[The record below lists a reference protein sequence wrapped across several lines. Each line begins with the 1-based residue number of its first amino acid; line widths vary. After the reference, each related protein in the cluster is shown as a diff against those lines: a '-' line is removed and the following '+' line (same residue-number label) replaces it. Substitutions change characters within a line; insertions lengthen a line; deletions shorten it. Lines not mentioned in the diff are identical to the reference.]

1 MLTGLL
7 LALATTLPL
16 AWKWQLGV
24 IRAAIV
30 VVVFASAGGL
40 IVRTVRAELALG
52 NALRAG
58 AVWLTAVGG
67 SFALLAIR
75 FYRDP
80 KRTAPARDDVIVSPA
95 DGIVVYVRTS
105 DRGLLPVSDKRGRR
119 YPLTELTK
127 TRLHQD
133 DAVVIGIA
141 MNFADV
147 HVNRSPLQGRVV
159 FRRHFPG
166 PFGSLR
172 KPEAVFANERATTVI
187 EGNGLQVAIVQIA
200 SRLVRQIALFLR
212 EGEDVALGQRLG
224 VIRLGSQVDLVLP
237 ARDDVRVTT
246 KVGERLRAGESIVAV
261 MQPAHTRVVSIPL
274 NRGAVEAN
282 QKAQCTGAIVIGEHC
297 RGLGLVRSLGRRG
310 IPVWVLEPEGEFLAS
325 TSRYCRNRL
334 PWPLGTE
341 AEQLA
346 YLCSLHAR
354 HQLDG
359 WTLFPTNDET
369 TAFLA
374 RHYDELATRFRLT
387 VPPWDVVAW
396 AYDKRLTNQL
406 AAGAHVDFPRTFNVR
421 TREELTDLDVKF
433 PVVLKPAFKKGDN
446 QFTRDKA
453 WRADDRATL
462 TARYDE
468 ARGLVGSDVIMIQ
481 ELIPGGS
488 GTQFSYAALC
498 VEGRVL
504 ASVAARRT
512 RQYPLEFGHS
522 SSLVETVENRA
533 VEDEAIRLLAAM
545 RYTGIAEVEFKYDG
559 RDGGYKLLD
568 VNPRAWTW
576 HALCAAAGVDFPYL
590 LWQSVHGEP
599 VASVR
604 GRPGVRWMR
613 LSTDVLA
620 ACAEMLR
627 GRLSLPDYLKSIAP
641 PVQYSVFAFD
651 DPAPALMGLP
661 LTAFSRVK
669 RLFAAT
675 DVGRVFRP
683 ATRAPGLKTR
693 PTSEQCLPSSR
704 V

>member
-1 MLTGLL
+1 MLAGLL
-7 LALATTLPL
+7 LALATALPL
-16 AWKWQLGV
+16 AWKWQLGML
-24 IRAAIV
+24 RAAV
-30 VVVFASAGGL
+30 VVTVFASAGDL
-40 IVRTVRAELALG
+40 IVRTAGAQLALG
-52 NALRAG
+52 DTLSAG
-58 AVWLTAVGG
+58 AVWLTAIGG
-67 SFALLAIR
+67 SFALLAFR

-172 KPEAVFANERATTVI
+172 KPEAIFENERATTVI
-187 EGNGLQVAIVQIA
+187 EGSGLQVAIVQIA

-212 EGEDVALGQRLG
+212 EGEEVALGQRLG

-237 ARDDVRVTT
+237 ARDDVRITT
-246 KVGERLRAGESIVAV
+246 KVGERLKAGESIVAV
-261 MQPAHTRVVSIPL
+261 MEPGNTQPVSTSLDRGVVKT
-274 NRGAVEAN
+274 NRGP
-282 QKAQCTGAIVIGEHC
+282 QSTGAIVIGEHC

-310 IPVWVLEPEGEFLAS
+310 IPVWVLEPEGELLAS

-334 PWPLGTE
+334 PWPQGTD

-346 YLCSLHAR
+346 YLCSLQAR

-374 RHYDELATRFRLT
+374 HHYDELATRFRLT
-387 VPPWDVVAW
+387 VPSWDVLAW

-406 AAGAHVDFPRTFNVR
+406 AASVDVDFPETFTVR
-421 TREELTDLDVKF
+421 NRDELTSLDVRF

-462 TARYDE
+462 AARYDE
-468 ARGLVGSDVIMIQ
+468 ARALVGSDVIMIQ

-522 SSLVETVENRA
+522 SSLVETVENPG
-533 VEDEAIRLLAAM
+533 VEHAATRLLEAM

-559 RDGGYKLLD
+559 RDGRYKLLD

-590 LWQSVHGEP
+590 LWQSIHGES

-604 GRPGVRWMR
+604 GRPGVRWVR
-613 LSTDVLA
+613 LSTDALA
-620 ACAEMLR
+620 ACSEMLC

-651 DPAPALMGLP
+651 DPAPTLVGLP
-661 LTAFSRVK
+661 LTALSRAK
-669 RLFAAT
+669 RRFAAT

-683 ATRAPGLKTR
+683 ATREPGLKTR
-693 PTSEQCLPSSR
+693 PASETR
-704 V
+704 G

>member
-7 LALATTLPL
+7 LAMATALPL

-24 IRAAIV
+24 RRAALVVLTFAAAGAGIV
-30 VVVFASAGGL
+30 QLA
-40 IVRTVRAELALG
+40 RTRLALG
-52 NALRAG
+52 DLTSAG
-58 AVWLTAVGG
+58 ALWLLAVGG
-67 SFALLAIR
+67 SCALLAFR

-80 KRTAPARDDVIVSPA
+80 QRTAPDRDDVIVSPA

-172 KPEAVFANERATTVI
+172 KPEAVFENERATTVI
-187 EGNGLQVAIVQIA
+187 EGRGLQVAIVQIA

-212 EGEDVALGQRLG
+212 EGEDVSLGQRLG
-224 VIRLGSQVDLVLP
+224 VIRLGSQVDLVIP
-237 ARDDVRVTT
+237 AREDVRITT

-261 MQPAHTRVVSIPL
+261 LQTEQTRRVVRSTDS
-274 NRGAVEAN
+274 GAVESH
-282 QKAQCTGAIVIGEHC
+282 QKLQTTGAIVIGEHC
-297 RGLGLVRSLGRRG
+297 RGLGLVRSLGRHG
-310 IPVWVLEPEGEFLAS
+310 IPVWVLEPEGELLAS

-334 PWPLGTE
+334 PWPRGTDS
-341 AEQLA
+341 EQID

-369 TAFLA
+369 TALLA
-374 RHYDELATRFRLT
+374 RHHAELATRFRMT
-387 VPPWDVVAW
+387 VPSWDVLAW

-406 AAGAHVDFPRTFNVR
+406 AAGIDVDFPKT
-421 TREELTDLDVKF
+421 LDVRGRDDLTSLDLRF

-446 QFTRDKA
+446 RFTRDKA
-453 WRADDRATL
+453 WRADDLTTL
-462 TARYDE
+462 RTRYDE
-468 ARGLVGSDVIMIQ
+468 ARDLVGSDVIMIQ
-481 ELIPGGS
+481 ELIPGGG
-488 GTQFSYAALC
+488 GTQFSYGALC

-504 ASVAARRT
+504 ASVTARRT

-522 SSLVETVENRA
+522 SSFVETVENPA
-533 VEDEAIRLLAAM
+533 VEQAASRLLAAM

-559 RDGGYKLLD
+559 RDGRYKLLD

-590 LWQSVHGEP
+590 MWRSVHGE
-599 VASVR
+599 SVPEIR
-604 GRPGVRWMR
+604 GRAGVRWVRM
-613 LSTDVLA
+613 STDALA
-620 ACAEMLR
+620 AWCEMSR
-627 GRLSLPDYLKSIAP
+627 GRLSLLEYFKSMAP
-641 PVQYSVFAFD
+641 PVQCSVFAFD
-651 DPAPALMGLP
+651 DPAPAFMGLP
-661 LTAFSRVK
+661 LIAFVRAK
-669 RLFAAT
+669 RLFAGT
-675 DVGRVFRP
+675 SVNIGHRSQ
-683 ATRAPGLKTR
+683 TEPGLKTR
-693 PTSEQCLPSSR
+693 PTSDVR